1 MPPTL
6 EALGASPGSAAAPDV
21 VVSSNSSIA
30 RDHAAAMRLTAFIG
44 LVLCT
49 LAMWCLIHPY
59 GGIIQDA
66 VFYALA
72 ASARLHPQS
81 LPHDIFL
88 GQGSQDNYT
97 IFSPLA
103 AALIR
108 MVGIGWASALITAA
122 GQAALYGAAA
132 LLARRLL
139 PTGFA
144 ILAVALLLM
153 LPSFYGSHHIFAY
166 TEDFMTSRV
175 PAEAFVF
182 ASLAAA
188 LDRRHLLAAICIAIG
203 MLLHPL
209 TALPGVVMLF
219 LVVVQPRPWP
229 TVGLAL
235 AMLAAMSLV
244 AWLMPFWRITRIDSV
259 WLDLLHWRMRY
270 GFPTLWSLGDWGRAA
285 VPLATLAAGAIGNV
299 PPLARKFCRFALVT
313 GVAGVVLTILG
324 SDLLHILVIAQVQ
337 PWRWLWV
344 SGAAAVLLL
353 PIIAA
358 DCWRGGDAGR
368 ACLVLIVASWLSYE
382 QTFGAVVAA
391 LAVAAAVMRN
401 SSIDANRARRLLI
414 GSLTIFAIAAL
425 VGTGWLIHIVSHEE
439 VLPASSDL
447 HRFTFGLLAYRL
459 RAYTVDGMLPALFF
473 TMVWWLASHRQN
485 RFTASAVLLLGIAM
499 LCVAAPFARSAWTDP
514 APSEAFR
521 AKFAAWRQQ
530 IPPTAQVLGPGVPI
544 IPWFLLDRPSYW
556 SIRQMAGV
564 PFSRATAMEL
574 VRRMAV
580 VTNFPAAKN
589 GAEALKGMCASDPLI
604 GFIVSR
610 GNLGPS
616 PFAPVSFTE
625 ADGPNSLYLY
635 RCADLRARSGSNTAR
650 APHTQ
655 E

>member
-6 EALGASPGSAAAPDV
+6 EVISASSGSAPAPGAIL
-21 VVSSNSSIA
+21 SSNSALA
-30 RDHAAAMRLTAFIG
+30 RDRSAAMRLVAFIG
-44 LVLCT
+44 LILCT
-49 LAMWCLIHPY
+49 LAIWCLVHPY

-88 GQGSQDNYT
+88 GRGSQDNYT
-97 IFSPLA
+97 IFSPLV

-108 MVGIGWASALITAA
+108 WVGIGWASALVTAA

-139 PTGFA
+139 PMGFT
-144 ILAVALLLM
+144 IFAVALLVM

-188 LDRRHLLAAICIAIG
+188 LDRRHVLAGVCIAIG

-209 TALPGVVMLF
+209 TALPGVVMLY
-219 LVVVQPRPWP
+219 LIVVQPRPWP
-229 TVGLAL
+229 AAAAAL
-235 AMLAAMSLV
+235 AMLGAMGLAA
-244 AWLMPFWRITRIDSV
+244 WWMPFWRIARIDSA

-270 GFPTLWSLGDWGRAA
+270 GFPTLWSLGDWGRAC

-299 PPLARKFCRFALVT
+299 SPSARRFCRFALAT
-313 GVAGVVLTILG
+313 GVAGVVFSVLG
-324 SDLLHILVIAQVQ
+324 ADLLHILVVAQVQ

-368 ACLVLIVASWLSYE
+368 ACLILIVASWLSYE

-391 LAVAAAVMRN
+391 LAVAAAAMRN
-401 SSIDANRARRLLI
+401 ASIDPARARRLLI
-414 GSLTIFAIAAL
+414 GSLIILAIVAL
-425 VGTGWLIHIVSHEE
+425 VGAGWLIHIVSHEE
-439 VLPASSDL
+439 ALPASSDL
-447 HRFTFGLLAYRL
+447 RRFTFGLLSYRL
-459 RAYTVDGMLPALFF
+459 RAFTVDGMLPALLFSAI
-473 TMVWWLASHRQN
+473 WWVATQRQN
-485 RFTASAVLLLGIAM
+485 RFTAPAVLLVGVAM
-499 LCVAAPFARSAWTDP
+499 LCVAAPFARSAWSDP

-530 IPPTAQVLGPGVPI
+530 IPPAAQVLGPGVPI
-544 IPWFLLDRPSYW
+544 IPWFLLDRASYW

-564 PFSRATAMEL
+564 PFSRTTAMEL

-580 VTNFPAAKN
+580 VTNFPAARN

-604 GFIVSR
+604 DFIVSR

-616 PFAPVSFTE
+616 PFAPVSFNA

-635 RCADLRARSGSNTAR
+635 RCADVRARPGANTAR